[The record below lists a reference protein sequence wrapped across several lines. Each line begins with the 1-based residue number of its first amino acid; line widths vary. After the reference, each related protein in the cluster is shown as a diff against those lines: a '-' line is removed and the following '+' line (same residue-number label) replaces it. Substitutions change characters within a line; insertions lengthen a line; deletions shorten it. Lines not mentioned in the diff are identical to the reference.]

1 MNKNWERVAM
11 VGLAFPFKGG
21 MAALKNKLAI
31 ELQKT
36 GKDVEIFGFKKL
48 YPYFI
53 FRKEEKITDK
63 AQIEDFYNKYQLKIH
78 NFLKSWNPNTWRFT
92 AKLISSRKPDIVIYQ
107 YWVAFLAVVYG
118 KIAKYIKKNN
128 SNIVEIAIVNSIYGK
143 HKKIQKIFFKY
154 FSRYIDGFIFLSEKV
169 AHEFNELNI
178 NKPYLIVHHP
188 LYDQYGELIP
198 KEKAL
203 NILNLPQ
210 KIFIDNEPVNIKYIL
225 FFGQIKE
232 YKGLDLL
239 LQALANTDPSI
250 HLIVAGDFF
259 QSENVFKDI
268 IDKLNLKDRVAI
280 FDKCIPD
287 SEVPVF
293 FSAADLVVMPYKV
306 VKQSGITRI
315 ALRYNK
321 PFITTDTDILDII
334 ADKVCDTDFII
345 TTDPMEI
352 SKAINTFFSDNP
364 EDKIKAKKWVQ
375 AQNIL
380 ANILSWEKM
389 ITAIDEL
396 YKLNN
401 KNVFL

>member
-1 MNKNWERVAM
+1 
-11 VGLAFPFKGG
+11 
-21 MAALKNKLAI
+21 
-31 ELQKT
+31 
-36 GKDVEIFGFKKL
+36 
-48 YPYFI
+48 
-53 FRKEEKITDK
+53 
-63 AQIEDFYNKYQLKIH
+63 
-78 NFLKSWNPNTWRFT
+78 
-92 AKLISSRKPDIVIYQ
+92 
-107 YWVAFLAVVYG
+107 
-118 KIAKYIKKNN
+118 
-128 SNIVEIAIVNSIYGK
+128 
-143 HKKIQKIFFKY
+143 
-154 FSRYIDGFIFLSEKV
+154 
-169 AHEFNELNI
+169 
-178 NKPYLIVHHP
+178 
-188 LYDQYGELIP
+188 
-198 KEKAL
+198 
-203 NILNLPQ
+203 
-210 KIFIDNEPVNIKYIL
+210 
-225 FFGQIKE
+225 
-232 YKGLDLL
+232 
-239 LQALANTDPSI
+239 
-250 HLIVAGDFF
+250 
-259 QSENVFKDI
+259 
-268 IDKLNLKDRVAI
+268 
-280 FDKCIPD
+280 
-287 SEVPVF
+287 PVF

>member
-1 MNKNWERVAM
+1 M
-11 VGLAFPFKGG
+11 
-21 MAALKNKLAI
+21 
-31 ELQKT
+31 
-36 GKDVEIFGFKKL
+36 
-48 YPYFI
+48 
-53 FRKEEKITDK
+53 
-63 AQIEDFYNKYQLKIH
+63 
-78 NFLKSWNPNTWRFT
+78 
-92 AKLISSRKPDIVIYQ
+92 
-107 YWVAFLAVVYG
+107 
-118 KIAKYIKKNN
+118 
-128 SNIVEIAIVNSIYGK
+128 
-143 HKKIQKIFFKY
+143 
-154 FSRYIDGFIFLSEKV
+154 
-169 AHEFNELNI
+169 
-178 NKPYLIVHHP
+178 
-188 LYDQYGELIP
+188 
-198 KEKAL
+198 
-203 NILNLPQ
+203 
-210 KIFIDNEPVNIKYIL
+210 
-225 FFGQIKE
+225 
-232 YKGLDLL
+232 

-280 FDKCIPD
+280 FDKYIPD